1 MMMTLS
7 MRQAV
12 DAFKTVYAQA
22 LEARPEDIRTVDE
35 MDEMIH
41 AARAELGDF
50 AMAQTIEQAVAEAM
64 KQDRCCGCGGTL
76 EVHHRPALRVQSM
89 QGTHEGQG
97 VSLRCDKCKRTE
109 RPVHVQLGIEHYSKS
124 TLLFERLSADFFL
137 DKGAPTAVVRLKE
150 HHGIEPGRTTLL
162 QRAEDSGQLAR
173 TFLDKK
179 LSLAADA
186 AEARRGHQPRVDTV
200 FVEMDSSS
208 GKTVAPLVRPEVAE
222 GAMVERTPVRELPKV
237 QRPIEGRQV
246 KLLCAQ
252 AKGETDWVYD
262 AYIGEY
268 EQAPPKLVGLA
279 ANRGWQ
285 DGVKAVMIAD
295 GDDKICEV
303 AQGAFG
309 SDLQMILDREHAIKH
324 LRDVTTYGKDAVP
337 SDSPEAWLAPA
348 KSLLHTGRVRE
359 LIGQVRAIAPAVED
373 PKDRTKVDNVAIY
386 FEQRARAVH
395 YDYFKDQG
403 WPLGSGAVEGGHIH
417 FIHPITK
424 RGSGWLTDHLNHIVA
439 LACVRQSGW
448 WQEFWDW
455 VGTRRRPSIP
465 SRTLN

>member
-22 LEARPEDIRTVDE
+22 LESRPQDIHSVDQ
-35 MDEMIH
+35 MDDMIH
-41 AARAELGDF
+41 AARAEMGAF
-50 AMAQTIEQAVAEAM
+50 AMVQTIEQAVAEGLR
-64 KQDRCCGCGGTL
+64 QERTCGCGGNL
-76 EVHHRPALRVQSM
+76 ELHHRPGLRVQSM
-89 QGTHEGQG
+89 QGTHEGHG
-97 VSLRCDKCKRTE
+97 VSLRCTMCGRSV
-109 RPVHVQLGIEHYSKS
+109 RPAHEQLGIEHYSKS
-124 TLLFERLSADFFL
+124 TLLFDRLSSDFFL
-137 DKGAPTAVVRLKE
+137 DKGAPTAVRRLKE
-150 HHGIEPGRTTLL
+150 HHGIEPGRTTVL
-162 QRAEDSGQLAR
+162 QHAEQSGELAR
-173 TFLDKK
+173 TFLDEK
-179 LSLAADA
+179 LGQAAED
-186 AEARRGHQPRVDTV
+186 AEARRGHKPRVDAV

-208 GKTVAPLVRPEVAE
+208 GKTVQPLVRPELVE
-222 GAMVERTPVRELPKV
+222 GAVVERTPVRELPKV

-252 AKGETDWVYD
+252 TKGETDWVYD

-268 EQAPPKLVGLA
+268 EQAPHKLVGLA

-285 DGVKAVMIAD
+285 DGVKAVAIAD
-295 GDDKICEV
+295 GDEKIAEA

-309 SDLQMILDREHAIKH
+309 SDLRMILDREHAIKH

-337 SDSPEAWLAPA
+337 SAPEPWLTSA

-359 LIGQVRAIAPAVED
+359 LVGQVRQVALAVED
-373 PKDRTKVDNVAIY
+373 IKDRTKVDNVAIY

-395 YDYFKDQG
+395 YDYFKEQG

-424 RGSGWLTDHLNHIVA
+424 RGAGWLTDHLNHTVA

-455 VGTRRRPSIP
+455 VGARRGPSA
-465 SRTLN
+465 RN

>member
-1 MMMTLS
+1 MMTLS
-7 MRQAV
+7 MQQAI

-22 LEARPEDIRTVDE
+22 LESRPDDIHTVDT

-41 AARAELGDF
+41 AARAELGAF
-50 AMAQTIEQAVAEAM
+50 AMAQTIKQAVAEGLR
-64 KQDRCCGCGGTL
+64 QERICSCGGPL
-76 EVHHRPALRVQSM
+76 ELHHRPGLRVQSM
-89 QGTHEGQG
+89 QGTHEGHG
-97 VSLRCDKCKRTE
+97 VSLRCETCKRTV
-109 RPVHVQLGIEHYSKS
+109 RPVHERLGIEQYSKS
-124 TLLFERLSADFFL
+124 TLLFDRLSSDFFL
-137 DKGAPTAVVRLKE
+137 DKGAPTAVRRLKE
-150 HHGIEPGRTTLL
+150 HHNIEPGRTTVL
-162 QRAEDSGQLAR
+162 QHAEESGELAR
-173 TFLDKK
+173 TFLDEK
-179 LSLAADA
+179 LRQAAED
-186 AEARRGHQPRVDTV
+186 AEARRGHTPRVDTV

-208 GKTVAPLVRPEVAE
+208 GKTVQPLVRPEVAE
-222 GAMVERTPVRELPKV
+222 GAVVERTPVRELPKV

-262 AYIGEY
+262 AYVGEY
-268 EQAPPKLVGLA
+268 EEAPQKLVGLA

-309 SDLQMILDREHAIKH
+309 SDLRMILDREHAIKH

-359 LIGQVRAIAPAVED
+359 LIAHVRAIAPAVED
-373 PKDRTKVDNVAIY
+373 PKDRTKVENVAIY
-386 FEQRARAVH
+386 FEERARAVH
-395 YDYFKDQG
+395 YDYFKEQG

-424 RGSGWLTDHLNHIVA
+424 RGSGWLTNHLNHTVA